1 MKKGSKAALAALKSG
16 QNVFLSFGTIASPV
30 LYAYLNTCREK
41 NIVFCSPTN
50 RTAFDSSSATL
61 QRTFQIPDG
70 PILPQDIPNNIPP
83 VIEKADIIVIDNISS
98 CRFDHFDYVARILL
112 LLRKK
117 FAYLKPTAFKQ
128 LIVLGDFFLRPP
140 SFSCKERTALA
151 KHYGNFGKG
160 YAFQS
165 QMWESMNFVIISLE
179 NQTPQTPTLRRLMQ
193 QFRLEDPSFFDRL
206 NQIYLKRESKN
217 STGISFCSDQE
228 MADKL
233 NRKRR
238 YYLHT
243 KENTYP
249 AFFTK
254 GFDSDLPASKYLT
267 LAEGMPV
274 VTLVADLEGRFD
286 KGAFG
291 HIVSLLDNSVTVCF
305 DSAPEIEI
313 RPYLWSMMAYENSST
328 TPGIEKH
335 VIASF
340 EQLPLAP
347 AYAVSIADAQ
357 NMTYHNPIAIHP
369 DRLDPDDLYA
379 ALCCITSQKMIRLE
393 KGLTSPNLLVAPE
406 LQTFFHKKLQVTES
420 NAHKNAGRKRKYG
433 DGVETCTIRI
443 PKSAKQAVL
452 DFLATNHW
460 E

>member
-16 QNVFLSFGTIASPV
+16 KNVFLAYGTIASPV
-30 LYAYLNTCREK
+30 LSTYLNTCRNK

-50 RTAFDSSSATL
+50 RSAFDSSIATL

-70 PILPQDIPNNIPP
+70 PILPHNTPNNVPP
-83 VIEKADIIVIDNISS
+83 VIERADIIVIDNIST
-98 CRFDHFDYVARILL
+98 CRFDHFDYVAHTLL
-112 LLRKK
+112 LSQEKL
-117 FAYLKPTAFKQ
+117 AYSNPPAFKQ

-140 SFSCKERTALA
+140 SFSCEERAALER
-151 KHYGNFGKG
+151 HYGNFRKG

-165 QMWESMNFVIISLE
+165 QMWESMNFAIVSLE

-193 QFRLEDPSFFDRL
+193 QFRLEDYSFFDRL
-206 NQIYLKRESKN
+206 NQIYLKRESKK
-217 STGISFCSDQE
+217 STGISFCADQE

-233 NRKRR
+233 NRKGR

-254 GFDSDLPASKYLT
+254 DVDSDLPASKYLT

-274 VTLVADLEGRFD
+274 VTLVADLEGRFA
-286 KGAFG
+286 KGSFG

-305 DSAPEIEI
+305 DSGPEIEI
-313 RPYLWSMMAYENSST
+313 RPYLWSMMAYESSST

-357 NMTYHNPIAIHP
+357 NMTYHNTIAIHS

-393 KGLTSPNLLVAPE
+393 KVLTSQNFLIAPE
-406 LQTFFHKKLQVTES
+406 LQAFFRKKLQVTES

-452 DFLATNHW
+452 DFLAASHW